1 LSKDFNNHLLIMSAK
16 GTLPAKRPAREQR
29 IIDDDEDEVPTK
41 PAQKY
46 QKTSEEAK
54 KPVVVE

>member
-1 LSKDFNNHLLIMSAK
+1 MSAK